1 MMKFSGK
8 RIWKK
13 VRDRSGE
20 TLLEVL
26 AGLLITAL
34 GALLLGST
42 VAASGNLIKKSSSK
56 MSAVYDNVSHLEE
69 ESVPGQPVAMKISF
83 DEAGDSRKQV
93 AEIDIRDLTLYQS
106 GGIIQIMPE
115 KGN

>member
-1 MMKFSGK
+1 
-8 RIWKK
+8 
-13 VRDRSGE
+13 
-20 TLLEVL
+20 
-26 AGLLITAL
+26 
-34 GALLLGST
+34 
-42 VAASGNLIKKSSSK
+42 
-56 MSAVYDNVSHLEE
+56 MSAVYDNVSRLEE

>member
-1 MMKFSGK
+1 
-8 RIWKK
+8 
-13 VRDRSGE
+13 
-20 TLLEVL
+20 
-26 AGLLITAL
+26 
-34 GALLLGST
+34 
-42 VAASGNLIKKSSSK
+42 
-56 MSAVYDNVSHLEE
+56 
-69 ESVPGQPVAMKISF
+69 MKISF

>member
-26 AGLLITAL
+26 AGLLIAAL

-56 MSAVYDNVSHLEE
+56 
-69 ESVPGQPVAMKISF
+69 K
-83 DEAGDSRKQV
+83 
-93 AEIDIRDLTLYQS
+93 
-106 GGIIQIMPE
+106 
-115 KGN
+115 